1 MKRTPLRGVKQ
12 NLKSCAYKLWESCRK
27 AGSPHAF
34 CIMNLRVT
42 FGSKAKPSG
51 GAEAKASAN
60 SATIQLPEVDPKPL

>member
-1 MKRTPLRGVKQ
+1 MKRTPLRGVKK
-12 NLKSCAYKLWESCRK
+12 NLKSCAYKLWES
-27 AGSPHAF
+27 AFGGSPYAF

-60 SATIQLPEVDPKPL
+60 SAPLELPEVDPKPL